1 MTASILPSSHF
12 FRRMWR
18 SMVPVAR
25 QSGDMAYRSHS
36 AAKSGGKG
44 AVYLV
49 GAGPGDAELLTLKAL
64 RLLQQ
69 ADLVLY
75 DDLVSADVLAL
86 IPRHVART
94 YVGKRCNQHS
104 MSQMQICN
112 LLVEKALQGN
122 NIVRLKGGDP
132 AIFARSAEE
141 CDALTRAGID
151 FAIVPGITAAS
162 GLSDGCG
169 IALTQRG
176 CAQSVRFI
184 TARMQRAE
192 TEPDWQALTKA
203 SEQETLVFYMGLNRL
218 ELITQRLMAAGMA
231 ATMPVALVE
240 NISCTDQQALYGRI
254 DDIAIKAKQSEFNGP
269 ALILVGQVVAHRQ
282 GVNPDL
288 LHIDAL
294 NEFTTEARRT
304 QR

>member
-1 MTASILPSSHF
+1 MTASILPSSHL
-12 FRRMWR
+12 FRRLWR
-18 SMVPVAR
+18 SILPLANEPGGMT
-25 QSGDMAYRSHS
+25 YRPQR
-36 AAKSGGKG
+36 AVKPGNKG

-69 ADLVLY
+69 VDLVLY

-86 IPRHVART
+86 IPRHVARA

-104 MSQMQICN
+104 MSQLQICN

-132 AIFARSAEE
+132 AIFARSTEE
-141 CDALTRAGID
+141 CQALTNAGID

-162 GLSDGCG
+162 GLSAFCG
-169 IALTQRG
+169 IALTQRD

-184 TARMQRAE
+184 TARMQQAE
-192 TEPDWQALTKA
+192 TEPDWQALATA

-218 ELITQRLMAAGMA
+218 ELITQRLMAAGVA
-231 ATMPVALVE
+231 AKMPVALVE
-240 NISCTDQQALYGRI
+240 NISCENQQALYGQI
-254 DDIAIKAKQSEFNGP
+254 DNIATKARQSKFTGP
-269 ALILVGQVVAHRQ
+269 ALVVVGKVVAHRQ
-282 GVNPDL
+282 RVNPDL
-288 LHIDAL
+288 LQIHAL
-294 NEFTTEARRT
+294 KEFTIEV
-304 QR
+304 QRN